1 MYVNARA
8 VVEREGAGGRE
19 MLLQVRGQPGG
30 GEGLLEL
37 PGGRVEECE
46 PILDALVREV
56 REETGLAVTAVLDEP
71 GRVVRSGKVLTV
83 ECLRPSFAYQTVAG
97 PFDSL
102 GFFFRCRAE
111 GTLAERGD
119 GAHGHRWVRLPDV
132 ARALADDPPPFDAI
146 TQAALAFYLREW
158 PEARGRDGASPVR
171 LDGPRITL
179 RELVPDDWAAVH
191 GWASRP
197 EVCRYQVW
205 GPNTADETRAHVER
219 VLRAAGEQPRTEY
232 TLAAELRDTGEVV
245 GSGSLF
251 LRGARSRTGEIAY
264 VLHTDHWGRGLGT
277 ELARLLLRWG
287 FEQHR
292 LHRVFATCD
301 PRNTASAGVLRK
313 VGMTHE
319 GRLRHTLLIRDGWR
333 DSDVYALLEDEWRAG
348 RRVATAG
355 GDDGDSG
362 HGGADR

>member
-19 MLLQVRGQPGG
+19 ILLQVRGQPGG
-30 GEGLLEL
+30 GAGLLEL
-37 PGGRVEECE
+37 PGGRLEERE
-46 PILDALVREV
+46 PILEALVREV
-56 REETGLAVTAVLDEP
+56 REETGLGVTAVLDEP

-83 ECLRPSFAYQTVAG
+83 EALRPSFVYQTVAG

-111 GTLAERGD
+111 GALADRGD
-119 GAHGHRWVRLPDV
+119 GAHGHRWVRLPEV
-132 ARALADDPPPFDAI
+132 ERALADDPAAFDAI

-158 PEARGRDGASPVR
+158 PEAALGGDAVSPVR

-191 GWASRP
+191 RWASRP
-197 EVCRYQVW
+197 EVCRYQAW
-205 GPNTADETRAHVER
+205 GPNTPDETRDHVER
-219 VLRAAGEQPRTEY
+219 VVRTAREQPRTEY
-232 TLAAELRDTGEVV
+232 TLAAELRDSGEVV

-251 LRGARSRTGEIAY
+251 LRNERFCTGEIAY
-264 VLHTDHWGRGLGT
+264 VLHPDHWGRGLGT
-277 ELARLLLRWG
+277 EIARLLLRWG

-292 LHRVFATCD
+292 LHRVFATSD

-313 VGMTHE
+313 VGMAHE
-319 GRLRHTLLIRDGWR
+319 GRLRQTLLIRDGWR
-333 DSDVYALLEDEWRAG
+333 DSDVYALLEGEWTR
-348 RRVATAG
+348 
-355 GDDGDSG
+355 DGVPDQS
-362 HGGADR
+362 AP